1 MERSVMRKVMFP
13 AGLAL
18 AAVFVSSVSVFGQSG
33 QFPAAAVRRLS
44 VDEAVRL
51 AVGQNLGIRIERLNP
66 EIQDVAI
73 AQSRGAWVPSLM
85 SSLNRTSTATAPTN
99 PFAGGLNKITD
110 ARFETL
116 LGVTQLLP
124 TGGDYTVSWNSSRVS
139 SSNFF
144 QTFNPQLVSSLS
156 VDFNQPLL
164 RNFKVDNT
172 RQQLELNRKIRE
184 NGDTSLQQTISQT
197 VRNVRNAYW
206 DLAFSINNLNAQRQS
221 LDLSKRLLADNE
233 KRVQIGTMA
242 PIDIVEAQSEVA
254 RNEES
259 VIVAEAAI
267 KSAEDRLRAL
277 IFDPASP
284 DFWTITIEPSD
295 DAPFQVQAIDTDAA
309 VRHALDVRTDIRQAK
324 NGLEQN
330 DISIRYLRNQLMPD
344 VNANVLYRG
353 TGTGGS
359 RYQTD
364 INAALEGRPP
374 ARLLVSERG
383 YDTVIGDVFG
393 AAFPTWTVGVT
404 VGYPIGQSAPEA
416 NLARARLQHS
426 QAQTQLRNLELAVAT
441 QVREAARTVQTN
453 QKRIDSTRAARELA
467 ERRLEAAEKKFAA
480 GIETSFFVFQAQRD
494 LAQARTAEVRA
505 ISDYNKSLV
514 DFEAVQEVPLGGGG
528 GGITSVG
535 AGASVAAI
543 GR

>member
-1 MERSVMRKVMFP
+1 MRHVFRRSGIV
-13 AGLAL
+13 L
-18 AAVFVSSVSVFGQSG
+18 AAVFVSSVSVFAQNGQP
-33 QFPAAAVRRLS
+33 PAASTRRLS

-51 AVGQNLGIRIERLNP
+51 AVAQNLGIRIERLNP
-66 EIQDVAI
+66 EIQDLAI
-73 AQSRGAWVPSLM
+73 AQSRGAWVPSLLT
-85 SSLNRTSTATAPTN
+85 SLNRTSTASAPTN
-99 PFAGGLNKITD
+99 PFAGGLNRINDT
-110 ARFETL
+110 RLEGL
-116 LGVTQLLP
+116 LGVTQVLP
-124 TGGDYTVSWNSSRVS
+124 TGGDYTVSWNSSRLS

-144 QTFNPQLVSSLS
+144 QTYNPQLLSSLS
-156 VDFNQPLL
+156 VDYTQPLL
-164 RNFKVDNT
+164 RNFKIDNT
-172 RQQLELNRKIRE
+172 RQQVEINRKIRE
-184 NGDTSLQQTISQT
+184 NGDTTLQQTIAQT

-221 LDLSKRLLADNE
+221 LDLAKRLLADNE

-254 RNEES
+254 RNDES

-267 KSAEDRLRAL
+267 KSAEDRLRTL
-277 IFDPASP
+277 IFDPAQP
-284 DFWTITIEPSD
+284 DFWTLTIEPSD
-295 DAPFQVQAIDTDAA
+295 DAPFQVQVIDPDAA

-324 NGLEQN
+324 NSLEQN
-330 DISIRYLRNQLMPD
+330 DVSIRYLKNQLMPD
-344 VNANVLYRG
+344 INANVVYRG

-364 INAALEGRPP
+364 IGAALEGRPP
-374 ARLLVSERG
+374 ARLLVQERG

-393 AAFPTWTVGVT
+393 ASFPTWTFGIQ
-404 VGYPIGQSAPEA
+404 VGYPIGQSAQEA

-426 QAQTQLRNLELAVAT
+426 QAETQIRNLELAVTT

-494 LAQARTAEVRA
+494 LSQARTSEVRA

-528 GGITSVG
+528 SGITAVA
-535 AGASVAAI
+535 AGANVIPGVA
-543 GR
+543 R